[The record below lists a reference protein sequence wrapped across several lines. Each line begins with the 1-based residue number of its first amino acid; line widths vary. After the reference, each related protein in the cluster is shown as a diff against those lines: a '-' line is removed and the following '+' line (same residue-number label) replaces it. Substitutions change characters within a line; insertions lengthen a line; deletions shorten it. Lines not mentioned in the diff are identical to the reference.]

1 LPKSEME
8 NPQSVR
14 KKDIGGQA
22 VIEGVMM
29 RGARSLV
36 IAVRKPDQEI
46 AIRREKVTPLKER
59 FAPFKL
65 PILRG
70 LAVLVESMIW
80 GFKALTYSADV
91 AVDAI
96 DAKDGKEGK
105 ASKGIGNFTLA
116 ITFLLSFVIG
126 IGLFVIMPERL
137 ANIISD
143 KGYLF
148 NIVDGIIRLVV
159 FFLYIIVISFSKNIT
174 RVFQYHG
181 AEHKSI
187 HAYEAGEE
195 LTVDNAMKYSPL
207 HPRCGT
213 AFLLTV
219 MVVGIIVFSMFGKP
233 DSVLV
238 RIGIRLVF
246 IPLIA
251 GFSYEFI
258 KFTAKRQDHVL
269 TRIIMAPGLWLQRLT
284 TREPSID
291 QVQVA
296 LCSLKEVL
304 QMEEEKVEGSITPA

>member
-1 LPKSEME
+1 ME
-8 NPQSVR
+8 NPQSVC

-46 AIRREKVTPLKER
+46 AIRREKVIPLKER
-59 FAPFKL
+59 FSPFKL
-65 PILRG
+65 PMLRG

-80 GFKALTYSADV
+80 GIKALTYSADV

-96 DAKDGKEGK
+96 DAKDGK
-105 ASKGIGNFTLA
+105 ASNGMGNFTLA

-195 LTVDNAMKYSPL
+195 LTTDNAMKYSPL

-296 LCSLKEVL
+296 LVSLREVL
-304 QMEEEKVEGSITPA
+304 LMEGEKVEG

>member
-1 LPKSEME
+1 ME
-8 NPQSVR
+8 NPQSVC

-36 IAVRKPDQEI
+36 IAVRKPNQEI
-46 AIRREKVTPLKER
+46 AVRRETVIPLKER
-59 FAPFKL
+59 FSPFKL
-65 PILRG
+65 PMLRG
-70 LAVLVESMIW
+70 LAVLIESMIW

-91 AVDAI
+91 AVEAVDSESG
-96 DAKDGKEGK
+96 KDSK
-105 ASKGIGNFTLA
+105 ASKGMGNFALA
-116 ITFLLSFVIG
+116 ITFLFSFVFG

-143 KGYLF
+143 KGYVF

-159 FFLYIIVISFSKNIT
+159 FFLYIIVISFSKSIT

-195 LTVDNAMKYSPL
+195 LTADNAMKYSPL

-219 MVVGIIVFSMFGKP
+219 MVVGILVFSLFGKP

-269 TRIIMAPGLWLQRLT
+269 TRIIMTPGLWLQRLT

-296 LCSLKEVL
+296 LCSLREVL
-304 QMEEEKVEGSITPA
+304 QMEGEKVER

>member
-1 LPKSEME
+1 ME
-8 NPQSVR
+8 NPQSVC

-36 IAVRKPDQEI
+36 IVVRKPDQEI
-46 AIRREKVTPLKER
+46 AVRREKVTPLKER
-59 FAPFKL
+59 FSPFKL
-65 PILRG
+65 PMLRG

-80 GFKALTYSADV
+80 GIKALTYSADV
-91 AVDAI
+91 AVETVDT
-96 DAKDGKEGK
+96 ENGK
-105 ASKGIGNFTLA
+105 ASKGMGNFTLA
-116 ITFLLSFVIG
+116 ITFLLSFVFG
-126 IGLFVIMPERL
+126 IGLFVILPERL

-159 FFLYIIVISFSKNIT
+159 FFLYIIVISFNKNIT

-195 LTVDNAMKYSPL
+195 LTTDNAMKYSSL

-269 TRIIMAPGLWLQRLT
+269 TRIIMTPGLWLQRLT

-296 LCSLKEVL
+296 LCSLREVL
-304 QMEEEKVEGSITPA
+304 QMEGEKVEG

>member
-1 LPKSEME
+1 M
-8 NPQSVR
+8 
-14 KKDIGGQA
+14 
-22 VIEGVMM
+22 
-29 RGARSLV
+29 
-36 IAVRKPDQEI
+36 
-46 AIRREKVTPLKER
+46 
-59 FAPFKL
+59 
-65 PILRG
+65 
-70 LAVLVESMIW
+70 
-80 GFKALTYSADV
+80 
-91 AVDAI
+91 
-96 DAKDGKEGK
+96 
-105 ASKGIGNFTLA
+105 GNFALA
-116 ITFLLSFVIG
+116 ITFILSFVFG

-159 FFLYIIVISFSKNIT
+159 FFLYIIVISFNKNIT

-195 LTVDNAMKYSPL
+195 LTADNAMKYSPL

-258 KFTAKRQDHVL
+258 KFTAKRQDHIF
-269 TRIIMAPGLWLQRLT
+269 TRIIMTPGLWLQRLT

-296 LCSLKEVL
+296 LVSLKGVL
-304 QMEEEKVEGSITPA
+304 QMEGERVEG

>member
-1 LPKSEME
+1 ME
-8 NPQSVR
+8 KPQSVC

-46 AIRREKVTPLKER
+46 AVRRETVVPLKER
-59 FAPFKL
+59 FSPFKL
-65 PILRG
+65 PMIRG
-70 LAVLVESMIW
+70 LAVLVESLIW

-91 AVDAI
+91 AVEAI
-96 DAKDGKEGK
+96 DEKDGK
-105 ASKGIGNFTLA
+105 ASKGMGNFTLA

-137 ANIISD
+137 ANMVSD
-143 KGYLF
+143 NGYVF

-159 FFLYIIVISFSKNIT
+159 FFLYIVVISFSKSIT
-174 RVFQYHG
+174 RVFEYHG

-195 LTVDNAMKYSPL
+195 LTADNAMKYSPL

-219 MVVGIIVFSMFGKP
+219 MVIGIIVFSMFGKP

-269 TRIIMAPGLWLQRLT
+269 TRIIMTPGLWLQRLT

-296 LCSLKEVL
+296 LCSLREVL
-304 QMEEEKVEGSITPA
+304 QMEGEKVEG